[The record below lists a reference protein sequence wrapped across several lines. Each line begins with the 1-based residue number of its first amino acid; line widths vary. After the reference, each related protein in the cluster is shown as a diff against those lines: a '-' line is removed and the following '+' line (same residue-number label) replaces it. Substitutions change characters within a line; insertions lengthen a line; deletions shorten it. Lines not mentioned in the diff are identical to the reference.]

1 MNLDNRND
9 ETFSIEFEEG
19 FIGMEIRNRRACKT
33 GCMVVSSFYF
43 PLTLFGHFSN
53 TFLVVRYTPQRKFHV
68 DKDGK
73 IGAAEAS
80 GKIKRYMQL
89 LCVNDIDLTSKSF
102 QDCLQSIK
110 SALRPMTITFST
122 KIDKRDLPS
131 GVFKRA
137 LNRKSLLSQ
146 KKTNLFGLAKQFQH
160 KFPAK
165 QKTQGAK
172 INTEKEQKDGN
183 NVMHKR
189 ENKTTKKEKRLD
201 ISKIDIEDDVRT

>member
-1 MNLDNRND
+1 MDI
-9 ETFSIEFEEG
+9 S
-19 FIGMEIRNRRACKT
+19 
-33 GCMVVSSFYF
+33 
-43 PLTLFGHFSN
+43 LTHFSSCA
-53 TFLVVRYTPQRKFHV
+53 TSPQRKFHV
-68 DKDGK
+68 DKAGK
-73 IGAAEAS
+73 IGAAEAT

-146 KKTNLFGLAKQFQH
+146 KETNLFGLAKQFQK
-160 KFPAK
+160 KFPEK
-165 QKTQGAK
+165 QKTQGTK
-172 INTEKEQKDGN
+172 NNNETEQKDGN
-183 NVMHKR
+183 NVTHK
-189 ENKTTKKEKRLD
+189 ENNRTANEEKRLD
-201 ISKIDIEDDVRT
+201 ISKIDVDDDVRTQADQS